1 MFHTL
6 WHLKTTT
13 VPFALIHIK
22 ESQGTPDLL
31 FATFA
36 VILFAVIASVTLTL
50 NVAQQ
55 DGAWHHLKVPWESPH
70 YLTNSLNFSPLGRRY
85 LGTRSEESKHSK

>member
-1 MFHTL
+1 MHTKGNISDITVDNKTIL
-6 WHLKTTT
+6 HPLTPQRLNHHHTFFLKTTT

-22 ESQGTPDLL
+22 ESRGTQDLL

-55 DGAWHHLKVPWESPH
+55 DGA
-70 YLTNSLNFSPLGRRY
+70 
-85 LGTRSEESKHSK
+85 